1 MKKIDKE
8 FINIPFSRL
17 KLLFILWTLSAIV
30 MSSCNETPVSIPDF
44 ELPNTQRVV
53 LFEYLTGVKCPN
65 CPKGSAVIKNML
77 NIFPVKI
84 AVVGIHGRLQT
95 EPLKDSKYDFRTEVS
110 RQLEEFHRPFLGKP
124 SAMINR
130 LQFAEEPFKAVD
142 LADLWPSYVEG
153 ELKKPQLI
161 DIALTSNYDKVTRKV
176 SLALGFLPKV
186 DLNGTFSVSIFVT
199 ENKIIDL
206 QETIGRIIPDYEHE
220 HVLRHMMTNVT
231 GDDIASNLKKNQ
243 LISKVYSYAIP
254 SEFYVENIDIIV
266 AIREN
271 SSGYIHQ
278 ALLTKIK

>member
-1 MKKIDKE
+1 MSLKSLKS
-8 FINIPFSRL
+8 FI
-17 KLLFILWTLSAIV
+17 FICTLSAILL
-30 MSSCNETPVSIPDF
+30 SSCNETPVTIPDF

-77 NIFPVKI
+77 NTFPDKVV
-84 AVVGIHGRLQT
+84 VVGVHGRLQT
-95 EPLKDSKYDFRTEVS
+95 EPLKDSKYDFRTEFS

-130 LQFAEEPFKAVD
+130 LKFSDEPFKAVD
-142 LADLWPSYVEG
+142 LVDLWPSYVEG

-161 DIALTSNYDKVTRKV
+161 DIAITSQYDKDSRRV

-186 DLNGTFSVSIFVT
+186 DLKGTFSVSIFVT
-199 ENKIIDL
+199 ENRIIDL

-231 GDDIASNLKKNQ
+231 GDDIGSNLVKNA
-243 LISKVYSYAIP
+243 LITKPYSYTIP
-254 SEFYVENIDIIV
+254 NEFIVQNIDIII

-278 ALLTKIK
+278 ALLTKIDQ